1 LETTPR
7 VVLEHVHDAAQ
18 IVNVIAHRACTAGT

>member
-18 IVNVIAHRACTAGT
+18 IVHGIAHRACNVRT